1 MLRQSELITTKE
13 GAIPGELIHLWRPA
27 IARTV
32 WGDLFNRPVCSFV
45 RLGVQ
50 LGKRRE

>member
-13 GAIPGELIHLWRPA
+13 GAIPGGTDLLWRLA

-32 WGDLFNRPVCSFV
+32 WGDLFNRPVCGYV
-45 RLGVQ
+45 RLGNA
-50 LGKRRE
+50 RE